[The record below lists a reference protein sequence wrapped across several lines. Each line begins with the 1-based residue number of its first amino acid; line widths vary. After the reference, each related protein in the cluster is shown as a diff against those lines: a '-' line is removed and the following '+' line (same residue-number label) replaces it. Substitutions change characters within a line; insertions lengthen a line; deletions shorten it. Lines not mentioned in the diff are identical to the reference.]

1 MMEPSLLEFAKALPV
16 LGPFKVIRML
26 AREGYLKRRG
36 GINMPTS
43 KAEGLL
49 GLRRVI
55 TRGGVRPNY
64 HWQVFVTPAGEKF
77 FADMIE
83 AELRDFGHWELKR

>member
-1 MMEPSLLEFAKALPV
+1 MELSLLEFARGIGSIGA
-16 LGPFKVIRML
+16 FKVIRLL

-36 GINMPTS
+36 GINVPTR

-49 GLRRVI
+49 GVRRAV
-55 TRGGVRPNY
+55 TRGGVRPSY
-64 HWQVFVTPAGEKF
+64 HWQTYVTGVGERF

-83 AELRDFGHWELKR
+83 AELRDFGRWELRR

>member
-1 MMEPSLLEFAKALPV
+1 MEPSLLEFARGIGSI
-16 LGPFKVIRML
+16 GPFKVIRLL

-36 GINMPTS
+36 GINVPTS

-49 GLRRVI
+49 GLRRLV
-55 TRGGVRPNY
+55 TRGGQRPNY
-64 HWQVFVTPAGEKF
+64 HWQTYVTEVGEKF

>member
-1 MMEPSLLEFAKALPV
+1 MEPSLLEFARGIGSI
-16 LGPFKVIRML
+16 GPFKVIRLL

-36 GINMPTS
+36 GINVPTP

-49 GLRRVI
+49 GLRRLV
-55 TRGGVRPNY
+55 THGGQRPNY
-64 HWQVFVTPAGEKF
+64 HWQTYVTEVGEKF

-83 AELRDFGHWELKR
+83 AELRDFGRWELKR

>member
-1 MMEPSLLEFAKALPV
+1 METSLLEFAKNTPN
-16 LGPFKVIRML
+16 LGPFKVIKLL

-36 GINMPTS
+36 GINVPTE

-49 GLRRVI
+49 GLRRVV
-55 TRGGVRPNY
+55 TRGGERPNY
-64 HWQVFVTPAGEKF
+64 HWQTYVTEVGEKF

>member
-1 MMEPSLLEFAKALPV
+1 MEQSLLEFARGV
-16 LGPFKVIRML
+16 GSIGPFKVIRLL
-26 AREGYLKRRG
+26 AREGYLKRRD
-36 GINMPTS
+36 GINVPTQ

-49 GLRRVI
+49 GLRRAI
-55 TRGGVRPNY
+55 TNGGKRPNY
-64 HWQVFVTPAGEKF
+64 HWQTYVTEVGEKF

>member
-1 MMEPSLLEFAKALPV
+1 MEPSLLEFAKSIQN
-16 LGPFKVIRML
+16 LGPFKAIRLL

-36 GINMPTS
+36 MINVPTP

-49 GLRRVI
+49 GLRRTI
-55 TRGGVRPNY
+55 TCGGKRPSY
-64 HWQVFVTPAGEKF
+64 HWQVFVTSEGEKF

>member
-1 MMEPSLLEFAKALPV
+1 MEPSLLEFANSIQN
-16 LGPFKVIRML
+16 LGPFQVIRLL
-26 AREGYLKRRG
+26 AREGYLRRQG
-36 GINMPTS
+36 MINMPTP

-49 GLRRVI
+49 GLRRAI
-55 TRGGVRPNY
+55 TYGGKRPNY
-64 HWQVFVTPAGEKF
+64 HWQVFVTPEGEKF

>member
-1 MMEPSLLEFAKALPV
+1 MELSLLEFARSISSI
-16 LGPFKVIRML
+16 GPFKVIRLL

-36 GINMPTS
+36 GINVPTP

-49 GLRRVI
+49 GLRRAI
-55 TRGGVRPNY
+55 TRGGKRPNY
-64 HWQVFVTPAGEKF
+64 HWQVFVTPEGEKF

>member
-1 MMEPSLLEFAKALPV
+1 MEPSLLEFARGIGSI
-16 LGPFKVIRML
+16 GPYKVTRLL
-26 AREGYLKRRG
+26 AREGYLKRHG
-36 GINMPTS
+36 GINVPTP

-49 GLRRVI
+49 GVRRLA
-55 TRGGVRPNY
+55 TRGGKRPNY
-64 HWQVFVTPAGEKF
+64 HRQVFVTPEGEKF

>member
-1 MMEPSLLEFAKALPV
+1 MEPSLLEFAKATPN
-16 LGPFKVIRML
+16 LGVFKVIRLL

-36 GINMPTS
+36 GINVPTS

-49 GLRRVI
+49 GLRRAI
-55 TRGGVRPNY
+55 TNGGQRPNY
-64 HWQVFVTPAGEKF
+64 HWQTYVTPEGEKF

>member
-1 MMEPSLLEFAKALPV
+1 MELSLLEFAKSTPN
-16 LGPFKVIRML
+16 LGPFKVIRLL

-36 GINMPTS
+36 GINVPTP

-49 GLRRVI
+49 GLRRAV
-55 TRGGVRPNY
+55 TRGGKRQNY
-64 HWQVFVTPAGEKF
+64 HWQTYVTPEGEKF

-83 AELRDFGHWELKR
+83 TELRDFGHWELKR

>member
-1 MMEPSLLEFAKALPV
+1 MEPSLLEFARGV
-16 LGPFKVIRML
+16 GSIGPFKVIRLL

-36 GINMPTS
+36 GINVPTQ

-49 GLRRVI
+49 GLRRAI
-55 TRGGVRPNY
+55 TRGGKRQNY
-64 HWQVFVTPAGEKF
+64 HWQTYVTEVGEEF

>member
-1 MMEPSLLEFAKALPV
+1 MELSLLEFARGIGSIGA
-16 LGPFKVIRML
+16 FKVIRLL

-36 GINMPTS
+36 GINVPTQ

-49 GLRRVI
+49 GLRRAI
-55 TRGGVRPNY
+55 TKGGQRPSY
-64 HWQVFVTPAGEKF
+64 HWQTYVTEAGEKF

-83 AELRDFGHWELKR
+83 TELRDFGHWELKR

>member
-1 MMEPSLLEFAKALPV
+1 MEPSLLEFAKSNSN
-16 LGPFKVIRML
+16 LGPFQVIRLL
-26 AREGYLKRRG
+26 AREGYLKRG
-36 GINMPTS
+36 GMVNMPTP

-49 GLRRVI
+49 GLRRAI
-55 TRGGVRPNY
+55 TRGGKRPNY
-64 HWQVFVTPAGEKF
+64 HWQVYVTPKGEKF

>member
-1 MMEPSLLEFAKALPV
+1 MELSLLEFARGIGSIGA
-16 LGPFKVIRML
+16 FKVIRLL

-36 GINMPTS
+36 GINVPTR

-49 GLRRVI
+49 GVRRAI
-55 TRGGVRPNY
+55 TRGGERPSY
-64 HWQVFVTPAGEKF
+64 HWQTYVTEVGGEFFVG
-77 FADMIE
+77 MIE

>member
-1 MMEPSLLEFAKALPV
+1 MEPSLLEFAKSTPN
-16 LGPFKVIRML
+16 LGPFKVIRLL

-36 GINMPTS
+36 GINMPTP

-49 GLRRVI
+49 GLRRAL
-55 TRGGVRPNY
+55 TRGGKRTNY
-64 HWQVFVTPAGEKF
+64 HWQVFVTPEGEKF

>member
-1 MMEPSLLEFAKALPV
+1 MELSLLEFARGIGSI
-16 LGPFKVIRML
+16 GPFKVIRLL

-36 GINMPTS
+36 GINVPTP

-49 GLRRVI
+49 GLRRLV
-55 TRGGVRPNY
+55 TRGGQRPNY
-64 HWQVFVTPAGEKF
+64 HWQTYVTEVGEKF

-83 AELRDFGHWELKR
+83 AELSNFGHWELKR

>member
-1 MMEPSLLEFAKALPV
+1 MELSLLEFAKGIGSI
-16 LGPFKVIRML
+16 GPFKVIRLL

-36 GINMPTS
+36 GINVPTQ

-49 GLRRVI
+49 GLRRLV
-55 TRGGVRPNY
+55 TRGGQRPNY
-64 HWQVFVTPAGEKF
+64 HWQTYVTEVGEKF

>member
-1 MMEPSLLEFAKALPV
+1 MELSLLEFAMGIGSIGA
-16 LGPFKVIRML
+16 FKVIRLL

-36 GINMPTS
+36 DINVPTE

-49 GLRRVI
+49 GLRRAI
-55 TRGGVRPNY
+55 TRGGKRPSY
-64 HWQVFVTPAGEKF
+64 HWQTYVTSEGEKF

-83 AELRDFGHWELKR
+83 TELRDFGHWELKR

>member
-1 MMEPSLLEFAKALPV
+1 MELSLLEFARGIGSIGA
-16 LGPFKVIRML
+16 FRVIRLL

-36 GINMPTS
+36 GINVPTP

-49 GLRRVI
+49 GLRRAI
-55 TRGGVRPNY
+55 TRGGKRPSY
-64 HWQVFVTPAGEKF
+64 HWQTYVTPEGVKF

-83 AELRDFGHWELKR
+83 TELRDFGHWELKR

>member
-1 MMEPSLLEFAKALPV
+1 MEPSLLEFTKGIETIGPLKAIKL
-16 LGPFKVIRML
+16 L

-36 GINMPTS
+36 GINVPTE
-43 KAEGLL
+43 KAKGLL
-49 GLRRVI
+49 GVRRAI
-55 TRGGVRPNY
+55 TRGGKRPNY
-64 HWQVFVTPAGEKF
+64 HWQVFVTPEGEKF